1 MEIGN
6 AKTELYCW
14 VQFFSVVNIITRH
27 KTTKLFIDIA
37 KKIGASHF
45 TEPTQS
51 SKGEIDGKKA
61 KSTVLTELTHFTCP
75 NFTKL
80 F

>member
-6 AKTELYCW
+6 AKTELYYW

-45 TEPTQS
+45 
-51 SKGEIDGKKA
+51 GEIDGKRQ
-61 KSTVLTELTHFTCP
+61 
-75 NFTKL
+75 NRRY
-80 F
+80 

>member
-1 MEIGN
+1 MSFFFEIRR
-6 AKTELYCW
+6 
-14 VQFFSVVNIITRH
+14 VQFLCIPFYISRLEMTFFSSISDT
-27 KTTKLFIDIA
+27 
-37 KKIGASHF
+37 KIGASHLF
-45 TEPTQS
+45 EPTQS